1 MNTLAGS
8 PLLAQLRET
17 DRFLRAAG
25 IDYALIG
32 GVAVN
37 LHGVLRATADLD
49 MLMRSEDA
57 EPAHHVFVE
66 HGYEPIDRRED
77 IASYVRHGERLDVL
91 FARRP
96 ISRNLLARA
105 SEYGLS
111 ELRLRAISVEGLVGL
126 KVQALS
132 DDPRRLKDL
141 NDLVELFKVHR
152 DRMDLDEVRTYFRLF
167 NRERLLDDL
176 LRATD

>member
-1 MNTLAGS
+1 MSTPQESL
-8 PLLAQLRET
+8 LLAQLRET
-17 DRFLRAAG
+17 DRFLRAAN

-49 MLMRSEDA
+49 VLLRAEDA
-57 EPAHHVFVE
+57 DAAHDAFVE
-66 HGYEPIDRRED
+66 HGYTPIDRRED
-77 IASYVRHGERLDVL
+77 IASYVRGGERLDVL

-96 ISRNLLARA
+96 ISRTLLANA
-105 SEYGLS
+105 AEYEIGA
-111 ELRLRAISVEGLVGL
+111 LRLRAISVEGLIGL
-126 KVQALS
+126 KVQALT

-152 DRMDLDEVRTYFRLF
+152 KRMDLDEIRTYFRLF
-167 NRERLLDDL
+167 DRERLLDDL
-176 LRATD
+176 LRAID

>member
-1 MNTLAGS
+1 MKDSQEST
-8 PLLAQLRET
+8 LLAQLREA
-17 DRFLRAAG
+17 DRFLRAAN

-49 MLMRSEDA
+49 VLLRDEDRDA
-57 EPAHHVFVE
+57 AHRTLVE
-66 HGYEPIDRRED
+66 HGYAPIDRRED
-77 IASYVRHGERLDVL
+77 IASYVRGSERLDVL

-96 ISRNLLARA
+96 ISRDLLARA
-105 SEYGLS
+105 SEHEMGD
-111 ELRLRAISVEGLVGL
+111 LRLRAISVEGLIGL
-126 KVQALS
+126 KVQAFT

-152 DRMDLDEVRTYFRLF
+152 HRLDIDEIRAYFRLF
-167 NRERLLDDL
+167 DRERLLDDL
-176 LRATD
+176 LRAVD